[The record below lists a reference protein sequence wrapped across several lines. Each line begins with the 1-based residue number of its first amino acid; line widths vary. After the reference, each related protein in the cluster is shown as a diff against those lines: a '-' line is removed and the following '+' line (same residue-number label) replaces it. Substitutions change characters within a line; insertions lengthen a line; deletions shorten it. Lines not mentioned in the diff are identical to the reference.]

1 MNGLSKG
8 MIAGM
13 SAAWFTGGLDHLL
26 QSTAGLGNT
35 DVFSLTMIVS
45 RPLLGTSTSAP
56 AWLTCAAVGALVYGS
71 AFAVLFPR
79 LPGQAAVWR
88 GIVFASVMWLALML
102 VLMPSAGAGLF
113 ALDIGYGPP
122 WLMLATHLFFVIA
135 LGDRKSVVLGKRVSV
150 RV

>member
-1 MNGLSKG
+1 
-8 MIAGM
+8 
-13 SAAWFTGGLDHLL
+13 
-26 QSTAGLGNT
+26 
-35 DVFSLTMIVS
+35 MIVS

-102 VLMPSAGAGLF
+102 VIMPSAGAGLF
-113 ALDIGYGPP
+113 ALDIGYGTP
-122 WLMLATHLFFVIA
+122 WLMLATHLFFGIA
-135 LGDRKSVVLGKRVSV
+135 LGALYRRLTPVSV
-150 RV
+150 LFNPYFQQDNQ

>member
-1 MNGLSKG
+1 MNDLSKG

-13 SAAWFTGGLDHLL
+13 SAALLTGGLDHLL

-71 AFAVLFPR
+71 AFAALFPR

-102 VLMPSAGAGLF
+102 V
-113 ALDIGYGPP
+113 I
-122 WLMLATHLFFVIA
+122 I
-135 LGDRKSVVLGKRVSV
+135 DRKSTRLNASHYCASRMPSYASNKKQTHRQN
-150 RV
+150 